1 MGDITSRR
9 VPNNP
14 FLKQLMTLFKFKK
27 YKVQLLG
34 SSSLEYVN
42 KYASDYDFYTNI
54 HLEKK
59 IDSVYD
65 FLNKVL
71 NKVSSINHENIYFI
85 ELKFQL
91 LNGKKIKFKTLDNL
105 VLPAINRDEIDYIKI
120 DYIIYNNYEF
130 KETSIIYDLNREA
143 KTQEAIMKTL
153 QNDIY
158 EFYKEGHIYKALKRV
173 FSLLRLYDDKKMMV
187 KLSYLFNDDTYG
199 KLYKIQNNLKTILE
213 MRKRY
218 GDKKLVVKKIM
229 ANFQKIG
236 LSVMNNTQL
245 KHHIN
250 IIEHKINE
258 EALNYIKNLKIK
270 I

>member
-1 MGDITSRR
+1 LGDITSRR

-14 FLKQLMTLFKFKK
+14 FLKQLMTMFKFKK

-54 HLEKK
+54 NLEKK

-65 FLNKVL
+65 FLNNVL
-71 NKVSSINHENIYFI
+71 SINDENIYFI
-85 ELKFQL
+85 ELKFQF
-91 LNGKKIKFKTLDNL
+91 LNGKKKKFKTLDNL
-105 VLPAINRDEIDYIKI
+105 ILPDINRDEIDYIKI

-130 KETSIIYDLNREA
+130 KEMSIIYDLNREV

-153 QNDIY
+153 QNDINEY
-158 EFYKEGHIYKALKRV
+158 YKEGHIYKALKRV
-173 FSLLRLYDDKKMMV
+173 FSLFSSKDDKKMMV

-199 KLYKIQNNLKTILE
+199 KLYQIQNNLKTILE

-218 GDKKLVVKKIM
+218 GDNKLVIQKII

-245 KHHIN
+245 KEHIN
-250 IIEHKINE
+250 MIEKKIND
-258 EALNYIKNLKIK
+258 EALNYINFLKIK

>member
-71 NKVSSINHENIYFI
+71 SINDENIYFI
-85 ELKFQL
+85 ELNFQL
-91 LNGKKIKFKTLDNL
+91 LNGEKIKFKTLDNL
-105 VLPAINRDEIDYIKI
+105 VLPAINRDEIDFIKI

-130 KETSIIYDLNREA
+130 KETSIIYDLNKEV
-143 KTQEAIMKTL
+143 KTKEAIIKTL
-153 QNDIY
+153 QNDIN
-158 EFYKEGHIYKALKRV
+158 EFFKEGHIYKALKRV
-173 FSLLRLYDDKKMMV
+173 FSLFSLYDDKKMMV

-199 KLYKIQNNLKTILE
+199 KFYKIQNNLKTILE

-218 GDKKLVVKKIM
+218 GTQKLVVKKIM

-236 LSVMNNTQL
+236 LTVMNNTQL
-245 KHHIN
+245 NHHIN
-250 IIEHKINE
+250 MIEKKINE
-258 EALNYIKNLKIK
+258 EALNYIKKLKIK

>member
-14 FLKQLMTLFKFKK
+14 FLKKLMTLFKFKK

-34 SSSLEYVN
+34 SASLEYVS

-54 HLEKK
+54 HVEK
-59 IDSVYD
+59 DLNDVYY
-65 FLNKVL
+65 FLNKIL
-71 NKVSSINHENIYFI
+71 TMEDENIYFI

-91 LNGKKIKFKTLDNL
+91 LNGKKIKFKTLDQL
-105 VLPAINRDEIDYIKI
+105 ILPDINRDQIDYIKI
-120 DYIIYNNYEF
+120 DYIIYSNYEL
-130 KETSIIYDLNREA
+130 KEMSIIYDLNRDT
-143 KTQEAIMKTL
+143 KTKEAIIKTL
-153 QNDIY
+153 TNDIQELY
-158 EFYKEGHIYKALKRV
+158 QEGHIYKALKRV
-173 FSLLRLYDDKKMMV
+173 FSLLKLYDDKTTMV

-218 GDKKLVVKKIM
+218 GDQKLVVKKIR
-229 ANFQKIG
+229 ANFQILGRNLMSNKE
-236 LSVMNNTQL
+236 L
-245 KHHIN
+245 KDHIN
-250 IIEHKINE
+250 MIEKKINH
-258 EALNYIKNLKIK
+258 EALNYIKTLKIK

>member
-71 NKVSSINHENIYFI
+71 SINDENIYFI

-91 LNGKKIKFKTLDNL
+91 LNGEKIKFKTLDNL
-105 VLPAINRDEIDYIKI
+105 VLPAINRDEIDFIKI

-130 KETSIIYDLNREA
+130 KETSIIYDLNKEV
-143 KTQEAIMKTL
+143 KTKEAIIKTL
-153 QNDIY
+153 QNDIN
-158 EFYKEGHIYKALKRV
+158 EFFKEGHIYKALKRV
-173 FSLLRLYDDKKMMV
+173 FSLFSLYDDKKMMV

-199 KLYKIQNNLKTILE
+199 KLYQMQNNLKTILE

-218 GDKKLVVKKIM
+218 GDNKLVVQKII

-236 LSVMNNTQL
+236 LPVMNNTQL
-245 KHHIN
+245 KDRIKMIENEIN
-250 IIEHKINE
+250 D
-258 EALNYIKNLKIK
+258 EALNYINFLKIK

>member
-71 NKVSSINHENIYFI
+71 SINDENIYFI

-91 LNGKKIKFKTLDNL
+91 LNGEKIKFKTLDNL
-105 VLPAINRDEIDYIKI
+105 VLPAINRDEIDFIKI

-130 KETSIIYDLNREA
+130 KETSIIYDLNKEV
-143 KTQEAIMKTL
+143 KTKEAIIKTL
-153 QNDIY
+153 QNDIN
-158 EFYKEGHIYKALKRV
+158 EFFKEGHIYKALKRF

-199 KLYKIQNNLKTILE
+199 KFYKIQNNLKTILE

-218 GDKKLVVKKIM
+218 GTQKLVVKKIM

-250 IIEHKINE
+250 MIENKIND
-258 EALNYIKNLKIK
+258 EALNYIKKLKIK

>member
-71 NKVSSINHENIYFI
+71 SINDENIYFI

-91 LNGKKIKFKTLDNL
+91 LNGEKIKFKTLDNL
-105 VLPAINRDEIDYIKI
+105 VLPAINRDEIDFIKI
-120 DYIIYNNYEF
+120 DYIIYNNYE
-130 KETSIIYDLNREA
+130 
-143 KTQEAIMKTL
+143 L
-153 QNDIY
+153 QNDIN
-158 EFYKEGHIYKALKRV
+158 EFFKEGHIYKALKRF

-199 KLYKIQNNLKTILE
+199 KFYKIQNNLKTILE

-218 GDKKLVVKKIM
+218 GTQKLVVKKIM

-236 LSVMNNTQL
+236 LTVMKNTQL
-245 KHHIN
+245 KHHIKM
-250 IIEHKINE
+250 IEKKINE
-258 EALNYIKNLKIK
+258 EALNYIKKLKIK

>member
-9 VPNNP
+9 VPNIP

-71 NKVSSINHENIYFI
+71 SINDENIYFI

-91 LNGKKIKFKTLDNL
+91 LNGEKIKFKTLDNL
-105 VLPAINRDEIDYIKI
+105 VLPAINRDEIDFIKI

-130 KETSIIYDLNREA
+130 KETSIIYDLNKEV
-143 KTQEAIMKTL
+143 KTKEAIIKTL
-153 QNDIY
+153 QNDIN
-158 EFYKEGHIYKALKRV
+158 EFFKEGHIYKALKRF

-199 KLYKIQNNLKTILE
+199 KFYKIQNNLKTILE

-218 GDKKLVVKKIM
+218 GTQKLVVKKIM

-236 LSVMNNTQL
+236 LTVMNNTQL
-245 KHHIN
+245 NHHIN
-250 IIEHKINE
+250 MIEKKIND
-258 EALNYIKNLKIK
+258 EALNYIKKLKIK

>member
-71 NKVSSINHENIYFI
+71 SINDENIYFI
-85 ELKFQL
+85 ELKFQF

-105 VLPAINRDEIDYIKI
+105 VLPDINRDEIDYIKI

-130 KETSIIYDLNREA
+130 KETSIIYDLNKEV
-143 KTQEAIMKTL
+143 KTKEAIIKTL
-153 QNDIY
+153 QNDINDY
-158 EFYKEGHIYKALKRV
+158 FKEGHIYKALKRV

-199 KLYKIQNNLKTILE
+199 KFYKIQNNLKTILE

-250 IIEHKINE
+250 MIEKKINE
-258 EALNYIKNLKIK
+258 EALNYINFLKIK